1 MRWKILAGNVVT
13 VVLISLMGW
22 FLVKGRASEALLQD
36 VAPSVMRSVAL
47 LEAVRAQDGDQ
58 FVEAVEAAS
67 KSTEV
72 GTVYTGESESAQREA
87 AFVVSQSVSRHL
99 GTLPRRNRPAE
110 LVLLLNAE
118 GHVLARNAERNLDA
132 GRDLRS
138 EFPAVRQAFDG
149 PVGHSVRDFIRYG
162 DQGWMEIAVVP
173 VIADGHI
180 RGGLLAGFAVV
191 DSAARNDGERIS
203 VGVGYIFREANHFT
217 VQSLSVG
224 SQREKEELG
233 AWANSAAAGG
243 DLLVRGRAEVRLRL
257 GGQDYLART
266 MPMPG
271 VFTQQ
276 AGAIV
281 LRSLTDAQ
289 APADD
294 VAFPVLA
301 TMLLGLA
308 MVIGYNLFVAQYFEK
323 PIEQIEEGLLTIV
336 NGNTQHRINVEHA
349 ELGGIVYRIN
359 QLVASL
365 TGEGDEGGE
374 DS

>member
-149 PVGHSVRDFIRYG
+149 PVGHAVRDFIRYG

-233 AWANSAAAGG
+233 AWANSPAAGG